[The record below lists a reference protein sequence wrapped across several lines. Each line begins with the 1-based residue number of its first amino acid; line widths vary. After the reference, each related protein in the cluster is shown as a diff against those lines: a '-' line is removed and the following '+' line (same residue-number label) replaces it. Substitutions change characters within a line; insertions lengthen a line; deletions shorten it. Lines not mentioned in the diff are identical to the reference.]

1 MRKFLILLLACL
13 TVLPTLAACTK
24 RNNTTPGT
32 ATSDAASGT
41 QSPADTEP
49 ETDEWG
55 RVIEPTDF
63 DVSGLDFGGAKLTVL
78 CAGNDENGYWAMDPG
93 LYQKP
98 ADALEMALYKRN
110 MQIEQDLGL
119 SLKVAYKP
127 ANGASSELNKTVETD
142 AKSGLNEYDIV
153 VNYAAYGVVENL
165 RGYYMDLLAADTP
178 HLQLDKPWYNQNF
191 IENTQ
196 AFGHLYY
203 IIGDYNLC
211 AYNRLMATYFNRTL
225 CTAYEL
231 IPDDSGDALYDLVQ
245 EGKWTYSQLFEFA
258 KFSHDLN
265 GNGEKDAGDIYGLLS
280 NAGCEGYDGFL
291 YAFNLDL
298 TVTNDDGTHGWNVS
312 NNQKMTDAME
322 KLIDLWRQDG
332 VWMVGKTPNSGSTS
346 QDQYKMFAES
356 HALFDID
363 VIYRYAAQN
372 KAFRA
377 MKDKYGLLPLPKYDE
392 NQENYGSGAQDSYG
406 MTSIMKGSEELN
418 AKRCAYLEYANY
430 LSYQNSRP
438 YYFEKIMKAQYLGTA
453 KASQVF
459 DIILD
464 HADFDFGEQYSV
476 ALEGAKK
483 LLWRY
488 VAKNEETVTGAW
500 ATNEK
505 LLTKKLQDLDAWF
518 LAQ

>member
-1 MRKFLILLLACL
+1 MKKFLILLLACL
-13 TVLPTLAACTK
+13 TVFPLLAACGKQTPPTAE
-24 RNNTTPGT
+24 TT
-32 ATSDAASGT
+32 ASGS
-41 QSPADTEP
+41 QGSVNTEP

-63 DVSGLDFGGAKLTVL
+63 DVSGLDFGGEKLTVL
-78 CAGNDENGYWAMDPG
+78 CAGHDENGYWAMDPG
-93 LYQKP
+93 LYKKP
-98 ADALEMALYKRN
+98 SDALEMALYKRN
-110 MQIEQDLGL
+110 AQIEQDLGL
-119 SLKVAYKP
+119 SLKVAYQP
-127 ANGASSELNKTVETD
+127 ANGGADSKLNKTVETA

-153 VNYAAYGVVENL
+153 VNYAAYGVAEYL
-165 RGYYMDLLAADTP
+165 RGYYMDLLAAETP
-178 HLQLDKPWYNQNF
+178 YLQLGKPWYNQNF

-211 AYNRLMATYFNRTL
+211 AYNRLMATYFNRSL
-225 CTAYEL
+225 CWSNGL

-245 EGKWTYSQLFEFA
+245 QEKWTYSQLFEYA
-258 KFSHDLN
+258 KICFDFN

-298 TVTNDDGTHGWNVS
+298 TVTNDDGTHEWNVS
-312 NNQKMTDAME
+312 GNKKMSDAME
-322 KLIDLWRQDG
+322 KLISLWRQEG
-332 VWMVGKTPNSGSTS
+332 VWMVGKTPNSGSTAE
-346 QDQYKMFAES
+346 DQYKMFSGS

-363 VIYRYAAQN
+363 VIYRSAAQN

-392 NQENYGSGAQDSYG
+392 EQENYGSGAQDSYG
-406 MTSIMKGSEELN
+406 MTSIMKGSEALN
-418 AKRCAYLEYANY
+418 ARRCAYLEYANY

-464 HADFDFGEQYSV
+464 HADFDFGEQYSIV
-476 ALEGAKK
+476 LESAKK
-483 LLWRY
+483 LLWRN

-505 LLTKKLQDLDAWF
+505 VLTKKLQDLDAWF

>member
-1 MRKFLILLLACL
+1 MKKFLILLLACL
-13 TVLPTLAACTK
+13 IVLPSLAACGK
-24 RNNTTPGT
+24 QNHPAPGT
-32 ATSDAASGT
+32 ASGET
-41 QSPADTEP
+41 PGLQSPADTEP

-63 DVSGLDFGGAKLTVL
+63 DVSGLDFGGEKLTVL
-78 CAGNDENGYWAMDPG
+78 CAGNDETGYWAMDPG
-93 LYQKP
+93 LYEKP
-98 ADALEMALYKRN
+98 SDALEMALYKRN
-110 MQIEQDLGL
+110 AQIEQDLGL
-119 SLKVAYKP
+119 SLKVAYQP
-127 ANGASSELNKTVETD
+127 ANGGADSKLNKTVETA

-153 VNYAAYGVVENL
+153 VNYAAYGVAEYL
-165 RGYYMDLLAADTP
+165 RGYYIDLLAAETP
-178 HLQLDKPWYNQNF
+178 YLQLGKPWYNQNF

-225 CTAYEL
+225 CAAHEL
-231 IPDDSGDALYDLVQ
+231 IPDDSGDALYDLVR
-245 EGKWTYSQLFEFA
+245 EGKWTYSQLFEYA
-258 KFSHDLN
+258 KIFLDLN
-265 GNGEKDAGDIYGLLS
+265 GNGEKDAGDVYGLLS

-298 TVTNDDGTHGWNVS
+298 TVTTDDGTHEWNVS
-312 NNQKMTDAME
+312 NNQRMTDAME
-322 KLIDLWRQDG
+322 KLISLWRQEG
-332 VWMVGKTPNSGSTS
+332 IWMVGKTPGSGSTTV
-346 QDQYKMFAES
+346 DQYKMFADS

-392 NQENYGSGAQDSYG
+392 KQENYGSGAQDSYG
-406 MTSIMKGSEELN
+406 MTSIMKGSAERN
-418 AKRCAYLEYANY
+418 ARRCAYLEYANY

-476 ALEGAKK
+476 ALEYAKK
-483 LLWRY
+483 LLWRN
-488 VAKNEETVTGAW
+488 VAKNEGTVTGAW
-500 ATNEK
+500 EANGT

>member
-1 MRKFLILLLACL
+1 MKKFLILLLACL
-13 TVLPTLAACTK
+13 TVFPLLAACGKQTPPTAE
-24 RNNTTPGT
+24 TTAPG
-32 ATSDAASGT
+32 S

-63 DVSGLDFGGAKLTVL
+63 DVSGLDFGGEKLTVL
-78 CAGNDENGYWAMDPG
+78 CAGNDETGYWAMDPG
-93 LYQKP
+93 LYEKP
-98 ADALEMALYKRN
+98 SDALEMALYKRN
-110 MQIEQDLGL
+110 AQIEQDLGL
-119 SLKVAYKP
+119 SLKVAYQP
-127 ANGASSELNKTVETD
+127 ANGATSKLNKAVETD
-142 AKSGLNEYDIV
+142 AKSGLNGYDIV

-165 RGYYMDLLAADTP
+165 RGYYMDLLAAETP
-178 HLQLDKPWYNQNF
+178 YLQLGKPWYNQNF

-225 CTAYEL
+225 CAAHEL
-231 IPDDSGDALYDLVQ
+231 IPDDSGDALYDLVR
-245 EGKWTYSQLFEFA
+245 EGKWTYSQLFEYA
-258 KFSHDLN
+258 KIFLDLN
-265 GNGEKDAGDIYGLLS
+265 GNGEKDAGDVYGLLS

-298 TVTNDDGTHGWNVS
+298 TVTTDDGTHEWNVS
-312 NNQKMTDAME
+312 NNQRMTDAME
-322 KLIDLWRQDG
+322 KLISLWRQEG
-332 VWMVGKTPNSGSTS
+332 IWMVGKTPGSGSTTV
-346 QDQYKMFAES
+346 DQYKMFADS

-392 NQENYGSGAQDSYG
+392 KQENYGSGAQDSYG
-406 MTSIMKGSEELN
+406 MTSIMKGSAERN
-418 AKRCAYLEYANY
+418 ARRCAYLEYANY

-476 ALEGAKK
+476 ALEYAKK
-483 LLWRY
+483 LLWRN
-488 VAKNEETVTGAW
+488 VAKNEGTVTGAW
-500 ATNEK
+500 EANGT

>member
-1 MRKFLILLLACL
+1 MKKFLILMLACL
-13 TVLPTLAACTK
+13 IVLPSLAACSK
-24 RNNTTPGT
+24 QNHPAPGT
-32 ATSDAASGT
+32 ASGET
-41 QSPADTEP
+41 PGSQSPADTEP

-63 DVSGLDFGGAKLTVL
+63 DVSGLDFGGEKLTVL
-78 CAGNDENGYWAMDPG
+78 CAGHDETGYWAMDPG
-93 LYQKP
+93 LYEKP
-98 ADALEMALYKRN
+98 SDALEMALYKRN
-110 MQIEQDLGL
+110 AQIEQDLGL
-119 SLKVAYKP
+119 SLNVVYQP
-127 ANGASSELNKTVETD
+127 ANGAASKLNAAVERD
-142 AKSGLNEYDIV
+142 AKSGLNQYDIV

-165 RGYYMDLLAADTP
+165 RGYYMDLLAAETP
-178 HLQLDKPWYNQNF
+178 YLQLDKPWYNQSF

-203 IIGDYNLC
+203 IIGDYNLS

-225 CTAYEL
+225 CTAHGL

-245 EGKWTYSQLFEFA
+245 EGKWTYSQLFEYA
-258 KFSHDLN
+258 KIFVDNN
-265 GNGEKDAGDIYGLLS
+265 GNGEKDAGDVYGLLS

-298 TVTNDDGTHGWNVS
+298 TVTTDDGTHEWNVS
-312 NNQKMTDAME
+312 NNQRMNDAME
-322 KLIDLWRQDG
+322 KVISLWRQEG
-332 VWMVGKTPNSGSTS
+332 VWMVGKTPGSGSTT

-377 MKDKYGLLPLPKYDE
+377 MNDKYGLLPLPKYDE
-392 NQENYGSGAQDSYG
+392 KQENYGSGAQDSYG
-406 MTSIMKGSEELN
+406 MTSIMKGSAEQN
-418 AKRCAYLEYANY
+418 ARRCAYLEYANY

-438 YYFEKIMKAQYLGTA
+438 YYFEKIMKTQYLGTE

-459 DIILD
+459 DLILD
-464 HADFDFGEQYSV
+464 RADYDFGEQYSV
-476 ALEGAKK
+476 ALEYAKK
-483 LLWRY
+483 LLWRN
-488 VAKNEETVTGAW
+488 VAKNEGTVTGAW
-500 ATNEK
+500 ETNGT

>member
-165 RGYYMDLLAADTP
+165 RLLHGPARSRHAAP
-178 HLQLDKPWYNQNF
+178 
-191 IENTQ
+191 
-196 AFGHLYY
+196 A
-203 IIGDYNLC
+203 
-211 AYNRLMATYFNRTL
+211 
-225 CTAYEL
+225 
-231 IPDDSGDALYDLVQ
+231 
-245 EGKWTYSQLFEFA
+245 
-258 KFSHDLN
+258 
-265 GNGEKDAGDIYGLLS
+265 AG
-280 NAGCEGYDGFL
+280 
-291 YAFNLDL
+291 
-298 TVTNDDGTHGWNVS
+298 
-312 NNQKMTDAME
+312 
-322 KLIDLWRQDG
+322 
-332 VWMVGKTPNSGSTS
+332 
-346 QDQYKMFAES
+346 
-356 HALFDID
+356 
-363 VIYRYAAQN
+363 
-372 KAFRA
+372 
-377 MKDKYGLLPLPKYDE
+377 
-392 NQENYGSGAQDSYG
+392 
-406 MTSIMKGSEELN
+406 
-418 AKRCAYLEYANY
+418 
-430 LSYQNSRP
+430 
-438 YYFEKIMKAQYLGTA
+438 
-453 KASQVF
+453 
-459 DIILD
+459 
-464 HADFDFGEQYSV
+464 
-476 ALEGAKK
+476 
-483 LLWRY
+483 
-488 VAKNEETVTGAW
+488 
-500 ATNEK
+500 
-505 LLTKKLQDLDAWF
+505 
-518 LAQ
+518 

>member
-13 TVLPTLAACTK
+13 TVFPLLAACGKQTPPTAE
-24 RNNTTPGT
+24 TTAPG
-32 ATSDAASGT
+32 S

-63 DVSGLDFGGAKLTVL
+63 DVSGLDFGGEKLTVL
-78 CAGNDENGYWAMDPG
+78 CAGNDETGYWAMDPG
-93 LYQKP
+93 LYEKP
-98 ADALEMALYKRN
+98 SDALEMALYKRN
-110 MQIEQDLGL
+110 AQIEQDLGL
-119 SLKVAYKP
+119 SLKVAYQP
-127 ANGASSELNKTVETD
+127 ANGATSKLNKAVETD
-142 AKSGLNEYDIV
+142 AKSGLNGYDIV

-165 RGYYMDLLAADTP
+165 RGYYMDLLAAETP
-178 HLQLDKPWYNQNF
+178 YLQLGKPWYNQNF

-225 CTAYEL
+225 CAAHEL
-231 IPDDSGDALYDLVQ
+231 IPDDSGDALYDLVR
-245 EGKWTYSQLFEFA
+245 EGKWTYSQLFEYA
-258 KFSHDLN
+258 KIFLDLN
-265 GNGEKDAGDIYGLLS
+265 GNGEKDAGDVYGLLS

-298 TVTNDDGTHGWNVS
+298 TVTTDDGTHEWNVS
-312 NNQKMTDAME
+312 NNQRMTDAME
-322 KLIDLWRQDG
+322 KLISLWRQEG
-332 VWMVGKTPNSGSTS
+332 IWMVGKTPGSGSTTV
-346 QDQYKMFAES
+346 DQYKMFADS

-392 NQENYGSGAQDSYG
+392 KQENYGSGAQDSYG
-406 MTSIMKGSEELN
+406 MTSIMKGSAERN
-418 AKRCAYLEYANY
+418 ARRCAYLEYANY

-476 ALEGAKK
+476 ALEYAKK
-483 LLWRY
+483 LLWRN
-488 VAKNEETVTGAW
+488 VAKNEGTVTGAW
-500 ATNEK
+500 EANGT

>member
-1 MRKFLILLLACL
+1 MKKFLILLLACL
-13 TVLPTLAACTK
+13 TVLPSLAACSK
-24 RNNTTPGT
+24 QDRPAPGT
-32 ATSDAASGT
+32 ASGET
-41 QSPADTEP
+41 PGSQDSAVTEP

-63 DVSGLDFGGAKLTVL
+63 DASGLNFGGEKLTVL

-93 LYQKP
+93 LYEKP
-98 ADALEMALYKRN
+98 SDALEMALYKRN
-110 MQIEQDLGL
+110 AQIEQDLGL

-127 ANGASSELNKTVETD
+127 AAGATSELNKTVEND
-142 AKSGLNEYDIV
+142 AKSGLNQYDIV
-153 VNYAAYGVVENL
+153 VNYAAYGVVEYL
-165 RGYYMDLLAADTP
+165 RGYYMDLLAAETP
-178 HLQLDKPWYNQNF
+178 HLQLGKPWYNQNF

-225 CTAYEL
+225 CTAHGL

-245 EGKWTYSQLFEFA
+245 EGKWTYSQLFTYA
-258 KFSHDLN
+258 KFYYDLN
-265 GNGEKDAGDIYGLLS
+265 GDGEKNGGDVYGLLS

-298 TVTNDDGTHGWNVS
+298 TVTTDDGTHEWNVQ

-322 KLIDLWRQDG
+322 KLISLWRQEG
-332 VWMVGKTPNSGSTS
+332 IWMVGKTPGSGSTTV
-346 QDQYKMFAES
+346 DQYKMFAES

-392 NQENYGSGAQDSYG
+392 DQKDYGSGAQDSYG
-406 MTSIMKGSEELN
+406 MTSIMKGSEALN
-418 AKRCAYLEYANY
+418 ARRCAYLEYANY

-476 ALEGAKK
+476 ALEYAKK
-483 LLWRY
+483 LLWRN
-488 VAKNEETVTGAW
+488 VAKNEGTITGAW
-500 ATNEK
+500 ETNGT
-505 LLTKKLQDLDAWF
+505 LLTQKLQDLDAWF

>member
-1 MRKFLILLLACL
+1 MKKFLILLLACL
-13 TVLPTLAACTK
+13 TVFPLLAACGKQTPPTAE
-24 RNNTTPGT
+24 TT
-32 ATSDAASGT
+32 ASGS

-63 DVSGLDFGGAKLTVL
+63 DVSGLDFGGEKLTVL
-78 CAGNDENGYWAMDPG
+78 CAGNDETGYWAMDPG
-93 LYQKP
+93 LYEKP
-98 ADALEMALYKRN
+98 SDALEMALYKRN
-110 MQIEQDLGL
+110 AQIEQDLGL
-119 SLKVAYKP
+119 SLKVAYQP
-127 ANGASSELNKTVETD
+127 ANGATSKLNKAVETD
-142 AKSGLNEYDIV
+142 AKSGLNGYDIV

-165 RGYYMDLLAADTP
+165 RGYYMDLLAAETP
-178 HLQLDKPWYNQNF
+178 YLQLGKPWYNQNF

-225 CTAYEL
+225 CAAHEL
-231 IPDDSGDALYDLVQ
+231 IPDDSGDALYDLVR
-245 EGKWTYSQLFEFA
+245 EGKWTYSQLFEYA
-258 KFSHDLN
+258 KIFLDLN
-265 GNGEKDAGDIYGLLS
+265 GNGEKDAGDVYGLLS

-298 TVTNDDGTHGWNVS
+298 TVTTDDGTHEWNVS
-312 NNQKMTDAME
+312 NNQRMTDAME
-322 KLIDLWRQDG
+322 KLISLWRQEG
-332 VWMVGKTPNSGSTS
+332 IWMVGKTPGSGSTTV
-346 QDQYKMFAES
+346 DQYKMFADS

-392 NQENYGSGAQDSYG
+392 KQENYGSGAQDSYG
-406 MTSIMKGSEELN
+406 MTSIMKGSAERN
-418 AKRCAYLEYANY
+418 ARRCAYLEYANY

-476 ALEGAKK
+476 ALEYAKK
-483 LLWRY
+483 LLWRN
-488 VAKNEETVTGAW
+488 VAKNEGTVTGAW
-500 ATNEK
+500 EANGT